1 MEAFAEVDVDG
12 AIEISTPWKPTST
25 QMSADGPCFAS
36 YLASVRNSSLVFG
49 DGDLRPVVPGSSD
62 VWLPEPVRVW
72 VGGVWLTDI
81 RDAEVLYIPCSVC
94 KKKVSELG
102 ECPNSACAGGA
113 AETRA
118 VLTTVTL
125 ADATG
130 CLYQVLIRTEEFL
143 VFTGMQTVADL
154 EACLTSEGHVSLPFR
169 CRADVILGA
178 QKTTQHGNP
187 QTLSPH
193 VAAFEVLRVTPVL
206 LAEWDTPQRPLPEY
220 VFQINEARN
229 VHCVFDHL
237 FFTELSL
244 RFLDFGTVALRP
256 CSAMFYWWHPSTSL
270 CKCLVACA
278 TLQLGPLQ
286 IRFACWSW
294 PRRSQLRNP
303 FRVSFV
309 LGTRWCFR
317 VAIPRALVLSW
328 RLFAPWQICL
338 LTTWVMASR
347 AMLSA
352 P

>member
-1 MEAFAEVDVDG
+1 MTDTSGCKVLVEAWGHHFAKQLRTYNSDNVLCFLNFAVKGDASQVSLTGEYAGESQRGSSVVLPVTSSAGIEAFAEVDVDG
-12 AIEISTPWKPTST
+12 ATEISIPWKPTST

-49 DGDLRPVVPGSSD
+49 DGDLRPVAPGSSD

-72 VGGVWLTDI
+72 VDGVWLTDI
-81 RDAEVLYIPCSVC
+81 RDAEVLYTPCSVC

-178 QKTTQHGNP
+178 QKATQHGNA

-206 LAEWDTPQRPLPEY
+206 LAEWDTLQRPLPEY
-220 VFQINEARN
+220 VFQVNEACN
-229 VHCVFDHL
+229 VHCVFDQK
-237 FFTELSL
+237 
-244 RFLDFGTVALRP
+244 FLLVHVFA
-256 CSAMFYWWHPSTSL
+256 FSTL
-270 CKCLVACA
+270 A
-278 TLQLGPLQ
+278 PL
-286 IRFACWSW
+286 
-294 PRRSQLRNP
+294 P
-303 FRVSFV
+303 
-309 LGTRWCFR
+309 
-317 VAIPRALVLSW
+317 
-328 RLFAPWQICL
+328 
-338 LTTWVMASR
+338 
-347 AMLSA
+347 
-352 P
+352 